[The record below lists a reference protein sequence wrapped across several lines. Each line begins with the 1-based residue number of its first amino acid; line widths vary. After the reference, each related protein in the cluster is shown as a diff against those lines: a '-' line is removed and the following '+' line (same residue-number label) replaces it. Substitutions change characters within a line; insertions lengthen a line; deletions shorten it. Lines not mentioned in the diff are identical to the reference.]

1 MKIAII
7 PKDERDKGFV
17 SALKSKGA
25 EVTIIAQNFI
35 SAKFDDNIGFKFT
48 YFNKGRKFRY
58 IAQHIKKYR
67 DYYKTISETD
77 LLNHDLMFL
86 RYNEILNEK
95 DRFLFDTV
103 EMLENEG
110 MNVINSAKAIITS
123 KDKYL
128 AYYYLKKS
136 GIAIPETYSSNDEM
150 HTYFQILNSKSKSK
164 NDKFVFKPMS
174 GKGGIGIVIT
184 KEKSTAGDI
193 LSMFALN
200 NKVAIFQKF
209 VKNNKDMRIIVVGDD
224 VIGGIERIAGKGMN
238 KNGIS
243 TGGKA
248 VAFKVS
254 DELKE
259 ISVKASKSLGCKIS
273 GVDIM
278 KDKENN
284 NYSVLEVN
292 CSPAFDGFQKAT
304 KLNVYEKI
312 ADYLV
317 KEGKR

>member
-17 SALKSKGA
+17 SALKNKGA
-25 EVTIIAQNFI
+25 EVTIIAKNFI
-35 SAKFDDNIGFKFT
+35 SAKFDDNIFKWT
-48 YFNKGRKFRY
+48 YFNEGRNFRY
-58 IAQHIKKYR
+58 VARHIKTLSNS
-67 DYYKTISETD
+67 DGVN
-77 LLNHDLMFL
+77 LLNFDLIFL
-86 RYNEILNEK
+86 RQNEILNEK
-95 DRFLFDTV
+95 DKFLFDTV

-110 MNVINSAKAIITS
+110 MNVINPTDGIRIS

-128 AYYYLKKS
+128 GYYYLKKK
-136 GIAIPETYSSNDEM
+136 GINIPETYASNDEM
-150 HTYFQILNSKSKSK
+150 HTYFQILNSKSKNK

-184 KEKSTAGDI
+184 GEKSTAGDI

-200 NKVAIFQKF
+200 NRVALFQKF
-209 VKNNKDMRIIVVGDD
+209 IKNKGDMRIIVIGDE
-224 VIGGIERIAGKGMN
+224 VIGGIERIAGKGMQ

-259 ISVKASKSLGCKIS
+259 ISVKATKAVKCKIS
-273 GVDIM
+273 GVDII
-278 KDKENN
+278 KDKES
-284 NYSVLEVN
+284 NYRVLEVN

-304 KLNVYEKI
+304 KINVYEKI
-312 ADYLV
+312 ADYLI
-317 KEGKR
+317 KECKR

>member
-7 PKDERDKGFV
+7 PKDERDNGFV
-17 SALKSKGA
+17 RALRSKGV

-35 SAKFDDNIGFKFT
+35 SAKFDDELKWT
-48 YFNKGRKFRY
+48 YFNKKRNFTY
-58 IAQHIKKYR
+58 VAQHIEKYR
-67 DYYKTISETD
+67 KGKEIDIIDY
-77 LLNHDLMFL
+77 DLMFL

-95 DRFLFDTV
+95 DKFIFDTI

-110 MNVINSAKAIITS
+110 MNVINPTDGIRIS

-128 AYYYLKKS
+128 GYYYLRKA
-136 GIAIPETYSSNDEM
+136 GISIPETYVSNDEM
-150 HTYFQILNSKSKSK
+150 HTYFQILNSKGENKKNK
-164 NDKFVFKPMS
+164 NDRFVFKPMS

-209 VKNNKDMRIIVVGDD
+209 IKNKGDMRIIVVGDE
-224 VIGGIERIAGKGMN
+224 VIGGIWRIAGRGIN

-259 ISVKASKSLGCKIS
+259 ISVKATKALKCKIS
-273 GVDIM
+273 GVDII

-284 NYSVLEVN
+284 GYRVLEVN
-292 CSPAFDGFQKAT
+292 CSPAFDRFQKAT
-304 KLNVYEKI
+304 KIDVYKKVS
-312 ADYLV
+312 DYLI
-317 KEGKR
+317 KECKR

>member
-7 PKDERDKGFV
+7 PKDERDKGFGA
-17 SALKSKGA
+17 ALKSKGV

-35 SAKFDDNIGFKFT
+35 SAKFDDKSGFKWT
-48 YFNKGRKFRY
+48 YFNEGRNFRY
-58 IAQHIKKYR
+58 VARHIKIYSN
-67 DYYKTISETD
+67 SEGVN
-77 LLNHDLMFL
+77 LLNFDLIFL
-86 RYNEILNEK
+86 RQNEILNEK
-95 DRFLFDTV
+95 DKFLFDTI

-110 MNVINSAKAIITS
+110 MNVINPTDGIRIS

-128 AYYYLKKS
+128 GYYYLKKK
-136 GIAIPETYSSNDEM
+136 GINIPETYASNDEM
-150 HTYFQILNSKSKSK
+150 STYFQILNAKKSKDNK
-164 NDKFVFKPMS
+164 DKFVFKPMS

-209 VKNNKDMRIIVVGDD
+209 VKNNKDMRIIVVGDE

-259 ISVKASKSLGCKIS
+259 ISVKASNSLGCKIS

-278 KDKENN
+278 EDKESN
-284 NYSVLEVN
+284 NYRVLEVN

-312 ADYLV
+312 ANYLI
-317 KEGKR
+317 KECKR

>member
-17 SALKSKGA
+17 SALKTKGA

-35 SAKFDDNIGFKFT
+35 SAKFDENIRFKWT
-48 YFNKGRKFRY
+48 YFNEGRNFCYVAR
-58 IAQHIKKYR
+58 HIKTYFN
-67 DYYKTISETD
+67 SEGVN
-77 LLNHDLMFL
+77 LLNFDLIFL
-86 RYNEILNEK
+86 RQNEILNEK
-95 DRFLFDTV
+95 DKFLFDTI

-110 MNVINSAKAIITS
+110 MNVINPTNGIRIS

-128 AYYYLKKS
+128 GYYYLKKKE
-136 GIAIPETYSSNDEM
+136 INIPETYASNDEM
-150 HTYFQILNSKSKSK
+150 STYFQILNTKKSKDNK
-164 NDKFVFKPMS
+164 DKFVFKPMS

-200 NKVAIFQKF
+200 NKVTIFQKF
-209 VKNNKDMRIIVVGDD
+209 VKNNKDMRIIVVGDE
-224 VIGGIERIAGKGMN
+224 VIGGIERIAGRGMN

-278 KDKENN
+278 EDKESN
-284 NYSVLEVN
+284 NYRVLEVN
-292 CSPAFDGFQKAT
+292 CSPAFDGFQRAT